1 MSYRMTPEQVRS
13 GLNGSNKC
21 RSWKMRCGPV
31 NMARLGED
39 KECIAELILS
49 HGVSIDECA
58 EKWSVHPM
66 TICRLM
72 GWV

>member
-13 GLNGSNKC
+13 GLSGSNRR

-31 NMARLGED
+31 NMARLSED

-58 EKWSVHPM
+58 EKWAVHPM
-66 TICRLM
+66 TICRIV

>member
-1 MSYRMTPEQVRS
+1 MTYRMTPEQVRS

-31 NMARLGED
+31 SMARLSED
-39 KECIAELILS
+39 KECISELILMN
-49 HGVSIDECA
+49 GVSIDECA

-66 TICRLM
+66 TICRMM
-72 GWV
+72 GWL